1 MLLLKAKPDNRLQLR
16 PESAVFRAL
25 GNQSGAALLV
35 FLALIVVA
43 ASYFLVSALNR
54 VNMQVERGKTTAMAL
69 AQAKEALIGRAV
81 SDSNRPGSLP
91 CPDTDNDGVVDGV
104 AGNCTSSY
112 IGRFPWRTLELPD
125 IGDGNGERLWYVLS
139 PSFRDNPAAE
149 PLNSVSPNLWT
160 DPLTLGTETNIVAI
174 IFAPGASLG
183 GQNGRPSNN
192 IADYMEGANTGGNTI
207 YANDPASET
216 FNDRALAITRADL
229 MAAVEKRMAA
239 EARKLLTNF
248 YANSSTAAAS
258 RYFPYAATLG
268 TNSPVSGLRR
278 GLLPVSC
285 RFRKSGTAPNFA
297 YTCNSG
303 GAVDLINRSNFKF
316 TAATGTCVSSGFPD
330 RCQCSVGVGAC
341 TGERIDTGAAAKVR
355 SSISLDA
362 MQIANNGALTPTPAD
377 WFLDNQ
383 WERMIFFAVAAGCT
397 AATPGCS
404 GAMLSAGHL
413 SDIAAV
419 AISTGIPLASTE
431 AKDTS
436 QSGYPSAAVDDYLD
450 SVENTHDD
458 DVFSM
463 IGKARTPAYNDTVVA
478 IPRGSL

>member
-1 MLLLKAKPDNRLQLR
+1 MHPTR
-16 PESAVFRAL
+16 PRHQAITR
-25 GNQSGAALLV
+25 QRGAALLV
-35 FLALIVVA
+35 MLVIMVMGIAAALINSLSIA
-43 ASYFLVSALNR
+43 ALKTAR
-54 VNMQVERGKTTAMAL
+54 QETTAAAL
-69 AQAKEALIGRAV
+69 AQAKEALIGRAI
-81 SDSNRPGSLP
+81 SDDNRLGSLP
-91 CPDTDNDGVVDGV
+91 CPDTNNDGVVDGV

-112 IGRFPWRTLELPD
+112 IGRFPWQTLELPD
-125 IGDGNGERLWYVLS
+125 IGDGSGEHLWYVLS

-160 DPLTLGTETNIVAI
+160 DPLTLGAETNIVAI
-174 IFAPGASLG
+174 IFAPDAPLS

-192 IADYMEGANTGGNTI
+192 IADYLEGANADGDAAYATG
-207 YANDPASET
+207 PASET
-216 FNDRALAITRADL
+216 FNDRALAITRTDL

-239 EARKLLTNF
+239 EARKLLTDF
-248 YANSSTAAAS
+248 YTNSSVAAGS

-268 TNSPVSGLRR
+268 TNSPVSGLLR

-285 RFRKSGTAPNFA
+285 RFQRSGNT
-297 YTCNSG
+297 YTCNCS
-303 GAVDLINRSNFKF
+303 GAVDLVNRSNFEF
-316 TAATGTCVSSGFPD
+316 IDATGTCVLSGSPPD
-330 RCQCSVGVGAC
+330 RCQCGASGGTC
-341 TGERIDTGAAAKVR
+341 RGKRIQAGAVAEVR

-362 MQIANNGALTPTPAD
+362 MQIAVNGKLTPTPAD

-397 AATPGCS
+397 AAAPGCS
-404 GAMLSAGHL
+404 GAMLSAGNL

-431 AKDTS
+431 AKATS

-450 SVENTHDD
+450 SVENTNDD